1 MTQPAPLH
9 PMTVTSLA
17 DMLKIDDEFLFTK
30 DALTRALQF
39 VSEKAE
45 GLTADVSTEEGRKE
59 LNKIARSLGGAITRF
74 DERRRAYVAVLKARP
89 AEIDRD
95 FREVFREPAEKIKD
109 RIKAPLDRWTEE
121 QRAAEEEAERIIATI
136 NAPIEAGTSAAQLA
150 NRLEEARNV
159 DLPDWLSEGQ
169 RAAIVAALTA
179 AMPRIETAYNAAVA
193 AEAQAA
199 ELAALRAQAAQ
210 HEQQAR
216 EAAAA
221 ETAAAKARAESARA
235 VEDAQRRAA
244 EAEERQRQAEADAQ
258 RRAEAAAMDAKHQ
271 AEAAAMAERERAKTQ
286 QMAEEAETRRRAA
299 DKAHAA
305 EIHREI
311 LADLCG
317 LGIAEVQ
324 AKLIIS
330 AIAKGQIPRLS
341 ITY

>member
-1 MTQPAPLH
+1 MTQPAHTEL
-9 PMTVTSLA
+9 MSVNSLS
-17 DMLKIDDEFLFTK
+17 DMMKVDDEFLFTQ
-30 DALTRALQF
+30 DTLTRAMKF
-39 VSEKAE
+39 ISEKAE

-89 AEIDRD
+89 AEIDKI
-95 FREVFREPAEKIKD
+95 FREIFREPAEAIKD
-109 RIKAPLDRWTEE
+109 RIKAPLDRWTDE
-121 QRAAEEEAERIIATI
+121 QRAAEEESERIIATI

-150 NRLEEARNV
+150 NRLDEAQNI
-159 DLPDWLSEGQ
+159 DMPEWLSEGQ

-199 ELAALRAQAAQ
+199 ELAELRARAAQ

-221 ETAAAKARAESARA
+221 ETAAANARAESARA
-235 VEDAQRRAA
+235 IEDAQRRAA
-244 EAEERQRQAEADAQ
+244 EAEDRERQATAEA
-258 RRAEAAAMDAKHQ
+258 RRR
-271 AEAAAMAERERAKTQ
+271 AEAAAMAERERAKAQ
-286 QMAEEAETRRRAA
+286 AMAEEAETSRRAA